1 MDVDEPFSAD
11 FYKHLLSSLVLN
23 SRTLITELTTIAER
37 STDHASEIVNI
48 IEARIQKCLPQYKL
62 FAIYLLDLI
71 CKNIGNP
78 YNLLFGPKLYK
89 IFTETYLVV
98 TDTPTRQ
105 SLINLF
111 KTWATTKTSTGQ
123 DLFPL
128 SVIQKIEEFIIK
140 ATSISQGNQ
149 PNIPIKLTPDMLLR
163 EGNCLLQYIIML
175 DNELEKLPEKDPRV
189 IEFRKTNNTI
199 RNNIISLINNT
210 SDSILSKSKQEF
222 ENNVSRYHIELLG
235 ARKLIDD
242 QSFLQA
248 QFIGNFKQEEAHK
261 KIEVN
266 VKLAPDLKF
275 FNFDRPFDQ
284 DGEFQSFLKS
294 WGKPIVDIHTEKPPN
309 NGISVST
316 DILVSSKPASE
327 EGEEETK
334 EEELQEPLSKSLGIS
349 LDSISFVDSVLG
361 SPKNEVSKPQET
373 DNLDSYDP
381 ERSFSQ
387 EFAPLA
393 GEGISTNALK
403 RKNSSESNVAKK
415 VRFDI

>member
-1 MDVDEPFSAD
+1 MDIDEPFSAD

-37 STDHASEIVNI
+37 NTDHASEIVNI
-48 IEARIQKCLPQYKL
+48 IEERIQKCLPQYKL

-111 KTWATTKTSTGQ
+111 KTWATTKTNTGQ

-128 SVIQKIEEFIIK
+128 LVIQKIEEFIIK

-149 PNIPIKLTPDMLLR
+149 PNFPIKLTPDMLLR

-175 DNELEKLPEKDPRV
+175 DNELEKLPEKDSRV
-189 IEFRKTNNTI
+189 IDFKKTNNPI

-248 QFIGNFKQEEAHK
+248 QFIENFKQEEAHK

-266 VKLAPDLKF
+266 VKLVPDLKF
-275 FNFDRPFDQ
+275 FKFDRPFDQ
-284 DGEFQSFLKS
+284 DVELQSFLKS
-294 WGKPIVDIHTEKPPN
+294 WGKPIVDVDTAKLHN
-309 NGISVST
+309 NGVSLSA

-327 EGEEETK
+327 EVTK
-334 EEELQEPLSKSLGIS
+334 DEELQEPLSESLGIS
-349 LDSISFVDSVLG
+349 LDSMSFVDSVLG
-361 SPKNEVSKPQET
+361 SPKNEVSKSQEA
-373 DNLDSYDP
+373 DNIDSYDP

-387 EFAPLA
+387 EFTPLTTHD
-393 GEGISTNALK
+393 ISTNALK
-403 RKNSSESNVAKK
+403 RKNSSESNVVKK